1 EQRQL
6 PVQPVRQHGRLGL
19 VGAHGRRVH
28 HRRRVL
34 VHHPHVHQGQ
44 RPPRGRLRRHHRL
57 LHSGRRRGARV
68 SCRVACRV
76 RLVLTI
82 YDETQGDK
90 LLPELND
97 ENIPGSDSH
106 HDDDHHEGK
115 VEDDEK
121 DEVAYNYSF
130 FHITFM

>member
-1 EQRQL
+1 M
-6 PVQPVRQHGRLGL
+6 G
-19 VGAHGRRVH
+19 
-28 HRRRVL
+28 
-34 VHHPHVHQGQ
+34 
-44 RPPRGRLRRHHRL
+44 
-57 LHSGRRRGARV
+57 
-68 SCRVACRV
+68 
-76 RLVLTI
+76 TII
-82 YDETQGDK
+82 YDGTQGDK

-130 FHITFM
+130 FHITFMLGVMYVYMIMTDWQIVSGASHSDEYVSFITTRHD

>member
-1 EQRQL
+1 
-6 PVQPVRQHGRLGL
+6 
-19 VGAHGRRVH
+19 
-28 HRRRVL
+28 
-34 VHHPHVHQGQ
+34 
-44 RPPRGRLRRHHRL
+44 
-57 LHSGRRRGARV
+57 
-68 SCRVACRV
+68 
-76 RLVLTI
+76 VLTI
-82 YDETQGDK
+82 YDGTQGDK

-130 FHITFM
+130 FHITFMLGVMYVYMIMTDWQIVSGASHSDEYVSHTHPHTHTHDTHRSS